1 MAAYGRDLGAAFQIA
16 DDLLDVQGDETE
28 IGKTAGKD
36 EAAGKA
42 TMVSVLGL
50 ELARAHA
57 DMLARQAAAH
67 LDGFGHLGANLRA
80 LANFVTARRS

>member
-1 MAAYGRDLGAAFQIA
+1 MVVIWVLRSRSLTIFSMS
-16 DDLLDVQGDETE
+16 QGDETE

-67 LDGFGHLGANLRA
+67 LDGFGHRGANLRA